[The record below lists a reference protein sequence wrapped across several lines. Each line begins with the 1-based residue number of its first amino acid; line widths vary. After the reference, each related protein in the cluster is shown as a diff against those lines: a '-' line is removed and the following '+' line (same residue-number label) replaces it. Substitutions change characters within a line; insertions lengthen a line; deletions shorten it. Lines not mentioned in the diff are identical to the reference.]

1 VTHID
6 LRSKDDLVKIAV
18 TGGGFVLDA
27 QSKPQEDLV
36 AIAGATSHEGATLIL
51 RNVSQKTTD
60 ELVEIA
66 FASKGSVIFS
76 D

>member
-1 VTHID
+1 VVSID
-6 LRSKDDLVKIAV
+6 LRSKDELIKIAV
-18 TGGGFVLDA
+18 AGGGFVLDA
-27 QSKPQEDLV
+27 ESKPQEDLV

-60 ELVEIA
+60 DLVGIA